1 MPAKNPRLTITIEP
15 ALHAQ
20 LRRLSELTGNS
31 QSALIADILEG
42 SGPVFDK
49 VIRALEAAKTAT
61 ASMRGKASVE
71 LDAAQARVEK
81 QLGLVTDELDRATL
95 PLFQEDEGVKRR
107 ARKQSSGAQDVGG
120 TTPVRSA
127 AQRRQATGGTPPSN
141 RGVRSTANPSK
152 KAKQKGLNHGQ
163 V

>member
-71 LDAAQARVEK
+71 LDAAQARVEQ
-81 QLGLVTDELDRATL
+81 QLGFVADELDRATL
-95 PLFQEDEGVKRR
+95 PLFEVEGVKRR
-107 ARKQSSGAQDVGG
+107 ARKQGSGAKDVGG
-120 TTPVRSA
+120 PPPVRSA
-127 AQRRQATGGTPPSN
+127 ADLRKAPEGTPPSN
-141 RGVRSTANPSK
+141 RGVRSTANPRQ
-152 KAKQKGLNHGQ
+152 KAKQKGPIHGQ